1 MNRHFHRKEY
11 KIRPSTTGRGLEVT
25 LPSSLKDDGVLKVG
39 DTVSILFDSF
49 VVISPPGETLN
60 PEKLANA
67 IELCREEKK
76 KEVKAMSTKEEI
88 REGINQYLTKRFI
101 CDIDGEVPSDECLHE
116 ADALLAFL
124 HSQGVKL
131 SNGESLIE
139 EEKCQRKVK

>member
-11 KIRPSTTGRGLEVT
+11 KVRPSTTGRGLEVT

-39 DTVSILFDSF
+39 DKVSILFDSF

-76 KEVKAMSTKEEI
+76 KEVNEVNSEKPQKES
-88 REGINQYLTKRFI
+88 GCQ
-101 CDIDGEVPSDECLHE
+101 
-116 ADALLAFL
+116 
-124 HSQGVKL
+124 L
-131 SNGESLIE
+131 S
-139 EEKCQRKVK
+139 